1 MMRRSSPAVPA
12 FVLLFATAIAPAT
25 VAAPSAAADSGPP
38 CQAQTYRQAPDP
50 AAVPWAQSRLGF
62 QRVWPLTQGA
72 GQSVAVVDSGVDPNP
87 VLAGAVDDGGDVNQ
101 ASGSALQDSVGHGT
115 LVAGIIAARPAAGIG
130 FAGVAP
136 KARVLAVKVA
146 DSECTNADAIGAGI
160 EAALLRHPSVINVSI
175 TSETATPLLRQA
187 ILDAQARSVVVV
199 AASGNDAA
207 SGNPVEYPAA
217 LAGVV
222 AVGSIGADGNESAFS
237 GTGEP
242 IAVVA
247 PGDGII
253 APGARADGFGIVA
266 GAAGTSFAA
275 PYVAGVVALV
285 RAAHPDLSASQ
296 VVRRIEATADHPAA
310 GQDPRLGWGVVDAY
324 AAVTAVLP
332 AERALASGPS
342 DAPLSAPAARP
353 RPPDRATHPAELIA
367 AGAGGLAVLVAAA
380 AVAVPSARRRG
391 WRAGVWRGDD
401 PQPSSS
407 GANPT

>member
-1 MMRRSSPAVPA
+1 MTAMRPSPRAVSA
-12 FVLLFATAIAPAT
+12 FILFFAAGIA
-25 VAAPSAAADSGPP
+25 AAPSAAADSAPP

-50 AAVPWAQSRLGF
+50 AAIPWAQSRLGF
-62 QRVWPLTQGA
+62 QRVWPLTEGA
-72 GQSVAVVDSGVDPNP
+72 NETVAVVDSGVDPNP
-87 VLAGAVDDGGDVNQ
+87 LLAGAVDDGGDVTQ
-101 ASGSALQDSVGHGT
+101 RSGNALEDSVGHGT
-115 LVAGIIAARPAAGIG
+115 LVAGIIAARPAASIG
-130 FAGVAP
+130 FTGVAP

-146 DSECTNADAIGAGI
+146 DSECTNADAIGKGI
-160 EAALLRHPSVINVSI
+160 EAALHQHVSVINVSI

-187 ILDAQARSVVVV
+187 VLDAQAQSVVVV
-199 AASGNDAA
+199 AASGNDA
-207 SGNPVEYPAA
+207 STGNPIEYPAA
-217 LAGVV
+217 LPGVL
-222 AVGSIGADGNESAFS
+222 AVGSIGSDGSLSSFS

-247 PGDGII
+247 PGDGIT
-253 APGARADGFGIVA
+253 APGARADGYGIIA

-296 VVRRIEATADHPAA
+296 IVRRIEATADHPAA

-342 DAPLSAPAARP
+342 TSPLTAPAAQP

-367 AGAGGLAVLVAAA
+367 AGAGGVAVLVAAA
-380 AVAVPSARRRG
+380 ALAVPSARRRG
-391 WRAGVWRGDD
+391 WRAGAWR
-401 PQPSSS
+401 
-407 GANPT
+407 A